1 MGRESMTT
9 LELAQRLDRMRAAGA
24 IQGVSARVL
33 YAMMADEYWLKIVA
47 ELEAQED
54 WKTITEVLKFHQQ
67 MHEGRPAQKITVT
80 SIGVQFS
87 AAEVSNARD
96 VVREL
101 VNSSARQRDSLA
113 LTEGTPP
120 IPNGAMAAK
129 AGEVTIAGEGIDGEH
144 ASGEARG

>member
-1 MGRESMTT
+1 M
-9 LELAQRLDRMRAAGA
+9 LAGTSAA
-24 IQGVSARVL
+24 VL
-33 YAMMADEYWLKIVA
+33 YAVCSSEYWLRILD
-47 ELEAQED
+47 ELEQAED
-54 WKTITEVLKFHQQ
+54 WKTITEVMKFHQQ

-120 IPNGAMAAK
+120 IPNGGAGAK